1 MGFLFNLKMITS
13 FELKNRP
20 CCRFFYKFPYWLKNA
35 VLLSILAVILL
46 LNYLV
51 HH

>member
-1 MGFLFNLKMITS
+1 MITS

-20 CCRFFYKFPYWLKNA
+20 FCRFFYKIPYWLKNA
-35 VLLSILAVILL
+35 VLLGVLAVILL
-46 LNYLV
+46 LNFLV